1 MKKFSFL
8 LILFFLALEA
18 LPLPPADNMKATMR
32 RLDEKHYEISF
43 SIKRFPLIGL
53 DIKEGERIGL
63 NIEILAEKDSPRWLC
78 LFQPQQLIPLVI
90 E

>member
-1 MKKFSFL
+1 
-8 LILFFLALEA
+8 
-18 LPLPPADNMKATMR
+18 MKATMR